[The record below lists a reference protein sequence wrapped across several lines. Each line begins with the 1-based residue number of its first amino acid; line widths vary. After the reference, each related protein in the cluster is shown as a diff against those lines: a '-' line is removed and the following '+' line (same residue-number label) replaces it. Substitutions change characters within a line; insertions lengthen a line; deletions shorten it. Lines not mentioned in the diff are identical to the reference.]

1 MVPPDGL
8 ASDMKLRI
16 PRWAAERRLRR
27 IMAVARI
34 ETLRL
39 VRDRVAISLIAL
51 VPAVQIVLFG
61 YAVNLDPKN
70 VPIAIAGV
78 DPSSVE
84 RAARIVGGTGYFRIV
99 GKALPSGAAERM
111 VVAGQA
117 LVGIELAPSPD
128 EEEPGG
134 TPNRTR
140 VVVDATDPAAV
151 RPALAGLEAAYWRKR
166 ATTFSLDD
174 GAAMDI
180 HCVFNRER

>member
-8 ASDMKLRI
+8 ASDMKLCI
-16 PRWAAERRLRR
+16 PRWAAGRRLRR
-27 IMAVARI
+27 IVAVARI

-70 VPIAIAGV
+70 VPIAIAGS
-78 DPSSVE
+78 DGSSVE
-84 RAARIVGGTGYFRIV
+84 RAVRIVGETGYFRIV
-99 GKALPSGAAERM
+99 GEALPSGAAERL

-117 LVGIELAPSPD
+117 LVGIELPPAPD
-128 EEEPGG
+128 EEESGAAAV
-134 TPNRTR
+134 RAR

-151 RPALAGLEAAYWRKR
+151 RPALAALETAYWRKR
-166 ATTFSLDD
+166 ALSS
-174 GAAMDI
+174 
-180 HCVFNRER
+180 